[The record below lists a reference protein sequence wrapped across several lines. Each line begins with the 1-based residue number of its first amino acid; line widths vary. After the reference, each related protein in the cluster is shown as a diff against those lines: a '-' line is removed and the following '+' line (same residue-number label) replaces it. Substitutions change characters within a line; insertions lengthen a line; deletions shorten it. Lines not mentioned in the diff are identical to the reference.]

1 MRRYAVLAAL
11 VLAAAPAAAQQKQSL
26 QEPLPTAAPVAQT
39 ESPAVPR
46 SPTLSVSREQIDAQ
60 LKVDPAQ
67 RASSQMTQRDFL
79 YLVAAI
85 AIGIIVAAVVL
96 D

>member
-11 VLAAAPAAAQQKQSL
+11 VLAAAPAAAQQKQAL
-26 QEPLPTAAPVAQT
+26 QEPLPVTPAPQIEAPAAPVA
-39 ESPAVPR
+39 
-46 SPTLSVSREQIDAQ
+46 PTLTVTREQIDAQ
-60 LKVDPAQ
+60 LRAEDQVNQAQ
-67 RASSQMTQRDFL
+67 MNQRDFL

-85 AIGIIVAAVVL
+85 AIGIIIAAVVL

>member
-11 VLAAAPAAAQQKQSL
+11 VLAAAPVAAQQKQSL
-26 QEPLPTAAPVAQT
+26 QEPLPTAAPVVQAET
-39 ESPAVPR
+39 PAEPR
-46 SPTLSVSREQIDAQ
+46 TPTLNVSREQIDAQ
-60 LKVDPAQ
+60 LKVDQ
-67 RASSQMTQRDFL
+67 VEQGSSQMNQRDFL

-85 AIGIIVAAVVL
+85 AIGIIIAAVVL